1 MNSIIT
7 INASIMK
14 KWLLFYLFLWMTPV
28 TIWSQS
34 LAEKLGYNEDD
45 KLLIIH
51 ADDLGVSHS
60 ENMASILAMKTGPV
74 NSASIMMPCPWV
86 AEIADF
92 AKANPNA
99 DLGLH
104 LTMTNE
110 WKHMNWGPVASKNEV
125 PSLLNDLGFL
135 YSDCLAF
142 GQNAKVEEAEIELR
156 AQIDKALAMGI
167 RPTHLDTHMGCL
179 IFNSPELFEVYLKLG
194 REYKIPVM
202 VGRLFMQVASP
213 AFKEKITDQ
222 DVIIESILTAGVED
236 YESGMAQFY
245 ENTLRGLS
253 SGVNVLLIH
262 LAFND
267 AEMQAVTIGK
277 EPWGALWRQQDFDFF
292 TSSKS
297 KQIIEEEGIK
307 LVTWR
312 EIQNLM
318 YPE

>member
-1 MNSIIT
+1 
-7 INASIMK
+7 MK
-14 KWLLFYLFLWMTPV
+14 KYIIVFFLTLISLV
-28 TIWSQS
+28 SALSQS
-34 LAEKLGYNEDD
+34 LAEKLGYKETD

-51 ADDLGVSHS
+51 ADDLGVAHS
-60 ENMASILAMKTGPV
+60 QNIASFLAMKTGPV

-86 AEIADF
+86 TEVAEF
-92 AKANPNA
+92 AQKNPNA

-110 WKHMNWGPVASKNEV
+110 WKHMNWGPLASKDKV
-125 PSLLNDLGFL
+125 PSLINEFGFL
-135 YSDCLAF
+135 YDNCLSF
-142 GQNAKVEEAEIELR
+142 GQKAKVEEAEIELR
-156 AQIDKALAMGI
+156 AQIDQAIKMGI

-179 IFNSPELFEVYLKLG
+179 VFNSPELFEVYLKLG

-202 VGRLFMQVASP
+202 VGRLFVQAASP
-213 AFKEKITDQ
+213 AFKDKITKD
-222 DVIIESILTAGVED
+222 DIIIESILTANVPN
-236 YESGMAQFY
+236 YESGMAAYY
-245 ENTLRGLS
+245 EKTLRNLS

-262 LAFND
+262 LAFNN

-292 TSSKS
+292 TSTECKE
-297 KQIIEEEGIK
+297 IIEDEGIQ

-312 EIQNLM
+312 EIQKVM